1 MLAWQKGPERV
12 ESASVLGEGADLVF
26 GGTLLAFTGEEI
38 RIS

>member
-1 MLAWQKGPERV
+1 MAERSGERA

-26 GGTLLAFTGEEI
+26 GGALLAFTGEEI